1 MTVGGNL
8 ITMADKTDE
17 LLTNY
22 YSGVID
28 SLIYLRRM
36 ELQWQ
41 PHDDDNIGASR
52 AINKISRPFD
62 DLVIKY
68 ESDPVLHE
76 LRNQRDTIKRIEAS
90 WDETTRD
97 IVHMHYDRRDR
108 LTWLLIS
115 LRMNLSERTCRSY
128 QKGFK
133 DSVSEALTGLN
144 IAV

>member
-28 SLIYLRRM
+28 MKILLRRS

-41 PHDDDNIGASR
+41 PHDDDNIGGGR
-52 AINKISRPFD
+52 AINKVTRPLD
-62 DLVIKY
+62 DLIAKY
-68 ESDPVLHE
+68 ETDSILHE
-76 LRNQRDTIKRIEAS
+76 LTKQRDAIKRL
-90 WDETTRD
+90 ETTFSEETRQ
-97 IVHMHYDRRDR
+97 IVQMHYDRRER
-108 LTWLLIS
+108 LSWVVIS
-115 LRMNLSERTCRSY
+115 LRMNLSERTCRTY
-128 QKGFK
+128 QKTFK
-133 DSVSEALTGLN
+133 DSVAQTFNELD